1 MHPFGPWVGRT
12 AISLA
17 AFCVTAVAAR
27 LALESQL
34 PLVQIVA
41 GAVASSAVLLAA
53 MAATGLIER
62 HNLTPAGARSLLARD
77 GPP

>member
-1 MHPFGPWVGRT
+1 GRT

-17 AFCVTAVAAR
+17 AFCVTAAAVR

-41 GAVASSAVLLAA
+41 GAVASSAVLLAV
-53 MAATGLIER
+53 MAATGVVER
-62 HNLTPAGARSLLARD
+62 RDLTPAGARSLLARD

>member
-1 MHPFGPWVGRT
+1 
-12 AISLA
+12 
-17 AFCVTAVAAR
+17 
-27 LALESQL
+27 
-34 PLVQIVA
+34 VA

-62 HNLTPAGARSLLARD
+62 HNLTPAGARSLLVRD